1 MVWWSRLSS
10 LSKRQTGKS
19 VPLLPQD
26 IESRDE
32 DGKKQYL
39 VVAVDTVSDRTISFD
54 LIDSRDSDAIKG
66 FLKQLEGG
74 DGN

>member
-1 MVWWSRLSS
+1 M
-10 LSKRQTGKS
+10 
-19 VPLLPQD
+19 PQD

-74 DGN
+74 GRTHALWGWSFSTIAQKSS